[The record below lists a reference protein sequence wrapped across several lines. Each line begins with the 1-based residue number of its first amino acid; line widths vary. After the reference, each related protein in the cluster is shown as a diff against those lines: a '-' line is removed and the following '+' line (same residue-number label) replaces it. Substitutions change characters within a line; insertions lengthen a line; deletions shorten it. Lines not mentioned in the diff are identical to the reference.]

1 MRTGGPL
8 EPWELARASS
18 PDRDSNLDLPI
29 FGSLAQH
36 ETRALANY
44 GSGAG
49 IPESTS
55 DILLQDNGVFEM
67 LCLAQELGVD
77 ELKTSCEEHVTS
89 TLSVLNACTFLA
101 AAMDIQDRCAGIGK
115 VELEE
120 VNPHFRGGRVENHL
134 RKPTP
139 SSPDRTSISP
149 SSAVELNTTSA
160 PKLNNG
166 VTGGKGAKSFVER
179 CISYVGENALECVKT
194 NSFLNLSKD
203 ALIKLISSD
212 YLSMEEEDVW
222 RAVLNWAKY
231 QAGVTQPT
239 AHWAEEERARV
250 CQHLSGVINHV
261 RLLLIDSQVFAEEVE
276 PTGAVPMEL
285 SLERYRYAALPNKF
299 RENSE
304 DKRLQPRV
312 SLKLFPGSQ
321 ILVQDKMSYQRVL
334 NTWYGSSKQVWRLV
348 YRASS
353 HGYSAEAFHR
363 HCDGVAP
370 TYVIVM
376 GSRGE
381 ICGGFSDVPWGKTN
395 TKGHYIPSDK
405 AFLFTLTNDQDLPP
419 TKYDIVKKM
428 FAICYHPDCGPI
440 FGAGADLLIA
450 SNCNTNMDSYS
461 NLPHSYDG
469 DSASCSVLMGD
480 YNFSVLDY
488 EVFTPLVAGSV
499 DEMPTYS
506 SIRPPLF
513 SQQGADRIYILYKI
527 MPSVVWPQEVFS
539 YGTIGGR
546 VRSNYRVDS
555 HTAMYGWESVGQR

>member
-1 MRTGGPL
+1 MVPFDRLGLGHLHQLQRCKSFQTAKRSEICRIPGSSVSPAAPGAPTPVRLPQFQGDTFRQFIVYVYTGK
-8 EPWELARASS
+8 
-18 PDRDSNLDLPI
+18 
-29 FGSLAQH
+29 
-36 ETRALANY
+36 
-44 GSGAG
+44 
-49 IPESTS
+49 
-55 DILLQDNGVFEM
+55 ILLQDSGVFEM

-77 ELKTSCEEHVTS
+77 ELRTSCEDHVTS

-101 AAMDIQDRCAGIGK
+101 AAMDIQDRCA
-115 VELEE
+115 
-120 VNPHFRGGRVENHL
+120 
-134 RKPTP
+134 
-139 SSPDRTSISP
+139 
-149 SSAVELNTTSA
+149 
-160 PKLNNG
+160 
-166 VTGGKGAKSFVER
+166 GGKGAKSFVER

-488 EVFTPLVAGSV
+488 EVFTP
-499 DEMPTYS
+499 
-506 SIRPPLF
+506 
-513 SQQGADRIYILYKI
+513 
-527 MPSVVWPQEVFS
+527 
-539 YGTIGGR
+539 
-546 VRSNYRVDS
+546 
-555 HTAMYGWESVGQR
+555 VGK